1 MTEPLT
7 LDLARERFLVYL
19 RVEAG
24 CLPKTVE
31 EYGRDVR
38 DFVEDVRPRGVL
50 TTEQLSARTF
60 EEHLARLKSERGLE
74 ARTVVRH
81 LATMR
86 VFGKWLFTS
95 GLTHAFLGEHLER
108 PAAWKKL
115 PEVVSHNQ
123 ITKLLREGAPEPA
136 EHRGGA
142 PLWLRDRAI
151 LELLYASGLRNS
163 ECVGL
168 RVEDV
173 NHTLGVVRV
182 TGKGDKTR
190 LVPFGEPAE
199 RALERYL
206 IECRPRLVRAGVH
219 HLGRV
224 FLSNTGRPLE
234 RTGLWHIVKRC
245 ARRAG
250 LEKIYPHLIR
260 HSFATH
266 LLGGGAD
273 LRAVQEMLGHASVET
288 TQVYTHVDRTD
299 LARVI
304 RTKHPRG

>member
-1 MTEPLT
+1 MEPLT
-7 LDLARERFLVYL
+7 LDLARERFLAYL

-31 EYGRDVR
+31 EYGRDLR
-38 DFVEDVRPRGVL
+38 DFVEDMREHSVL
-50 TTEQLSARTF
+50 TTEQLTSRLF
-60 EEHLARLKSERGLE
+60 EQHLARLKSDRDLS
-74 ARTVVRH
+74 ARSVVRH
-81 LATMR
+81 LATLR
-86 VFGKWLFTS
+86 VFAKWLVMT
-95 GLTHAFLGEHLER
+95 GYTPNHLGEHLER
-108 PAAWKKL
+108 PASGRRL
-115 PEVVSHNQ
+115 PEVVSPSQ
-123 ITKLLREGAPEPA
+123 IRRLLAHGAPEPA
-136 EHRGGA
+136 QPTRGPA
-142 PLWLRDRAI
+142 LWLRDRAI

-163 ECVGL
+163 ECVQL
-168 RVEDV
+168 RTEDADL
-173 NHTLGVVRV
+173 TLGVVRV
-182 TGKGDKTR
+182 TGKGEKTR

-199 RALERYL
+199 QAILRYKA
-206 IECRPRLVRAGVH
+206 ECRPRLIRPGVNH
-219 HLGRV
+219 EGRL

-288 TQVYTHVDRTD
+288 TEIYTHVDRTD